1 MNRYVHAIFCDDIRQ
16 EAGAKQTLVG
26 IYRDQLQLP
35 AIPVVL
41 PRLCVV
47 VDVVTPVTHPFDQL
61 VIQATLGEQQIARA
75 ELGAGDLKSLREAA
89 SRLHENA
96 GPEAR
101 ITFSANFVFSPLQI
115 DRAAILGV
123 RVDTGAEQLLANALR
138 IVLAP
143 DAIPAPASNRMH

>member
-1 MNRYVHAIFCDDIRQ
+1 MHRYVHAIFCDDIRQ

-35 AIPVVL
+35 AMPLVL

-47 VDVVTPVTHPFDQL
+47 VDVVTPVTQPFEQL
-61 VIQATLGEQQIARA
+61 LIQATLGEQQIARA
-75 ELGAGDLKSLREAA
+75 ELAAGDLKSLRETAA
-89 SRLHENA
+89 RLRESS

-115 DRAAILGV
+115 DQTTLLGV
-123 RVDTGAEQLLANALR
+123 RVDTGAEELRANALR

-143 DAIPAPASNRMH
+143 EAIPAPASRRMH

>member
-47 VDVVTPVTHPFDQL
+47 VDVVTPVTQPFDHL
-61 VIQATLGEQQIARA
+61 VIQASLGEQQIARA
-75 ELGAGDLKSLREAA
+75 ELAASDLRSLRETA
-89 SRLHENA
+89 SRLRESS

-115 DRAAILGV
+115 DHATLLGV
-123 RVDTGAEQLLANALR
+123 RVDTGAEELRANALR

-143 DAIPAPASNRMH
+143 DAIPAPTSQRMH

>member
-16 EAGAKQTLVG
+16 EAGGKQTLVG

-35 AIPVVL
+35 AIPIVL

-47 VDVVTPVTHPFDQL
+47 VDVVTPVEQPFEQM
-61 VIQATLGEQQIARA
+61 VIQATLGELQIARA

-89 SRLHENA
+89 SRLHEGSGSA
-96 GPEAR
+96 AR
-101 ITFSANFVFSPLQI
+101 ITFSANFAFSPLQI

-123 RVDTGAEQLLANALR
+123 RVDTGTQTLYANALR

-143 DAIPAPASNRMH
+143 DAIPAPASQRTH